1 MKYAICQIQLV
12 PGHPEANY
20 QLIEQWTHTVMSA
33 EQKPDILVL
42 PEMWTTAYTLPDLQG
57 LAEHRLEITLPFLQ
71 RLAMQYDVHFIGG
84 SVANQKDGGIYNTAL
99 VVSRQGELV
108 YEYDKAHLVP
118 MLNEPAYLQEG
129 KSLARVFE
137 LDGIKMGVIICYDLR
152 FPELARSLA
161 LKGAQVL
168 HIVAE
173 WPEARTSHW
182 QALQVARAIE
192 NQFYVVSSN
201 VIGSYDGVEFAGCSM
216 VSDPWGDT
224 LAQASQDKEETLLI
238 SLNLQQVPKVREDV
252 PVFKSRR
259 ADLY

>member
-1 MKYAICQIQLV
+1 MKYAICQTKLV
-12 PGHPEANY
+12 PGQPEANY
-20 QLIEQWTHTVMSA
+20 QIIEQWTHAVMSA

-42 PEMWTTAYTLPDLQG
+42 PEMWTTAYTLPDLEQK
-57 LAEHRLEITLPFLQ
+57 AEHRLEITLPFLQ
-71 RLAMQYDVHFIGG
+71 RLATQYDVHFIGG
-84 SVANQKDGGIYNTAL
+84 SVANKKDGGIYNTAL
-99 VVSRQGELV
+99 VVSRQGKLV

-118 MLNEPAYLQEG
+118 MLNEPAFLQEG
-129 KSLARVFE
+129 ESLSQVFE

-161 LKGAQVL
+161 LEGIQVL

-173 WPEARTSHW
+173 WPEARTLHW

-201 VIGSYDGVEFAGCSM
+201 VIGTHDGVEFAGRSM
-216 VSDPWGDT
+216 VVDPWGNT
-224 LAQASQDKEETLLI
+224 LAMASQDIEESITI
-238 SLNLQQVPKVREDV
+238 SLKLDQVPQVRQDV

-259 ADLY
+259 SDLY